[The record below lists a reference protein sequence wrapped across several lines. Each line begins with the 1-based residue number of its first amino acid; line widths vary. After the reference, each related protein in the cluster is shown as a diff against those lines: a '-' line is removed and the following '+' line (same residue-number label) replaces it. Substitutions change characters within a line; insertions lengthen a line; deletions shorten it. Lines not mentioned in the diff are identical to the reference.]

1 MKIFEMMEKEGHEQL
16 IFNQDKTSGLKA
28 LIAIHDTT
36 LGPALG
42 GCRMW
47 PYETEAEAIRDV
59 LRLSKGMTYKSGAS
73 GQDYGGGKSL
83 IWGDPKK
90 DKSEAMFRA
99 FGRYIDGFN
108 GRFSTGTDVGTTYHD
123 FIICRKETKWVG
135 ALPESYGGGGNSS
148 IITAFG
154 VWKGIKAVAHEAF
167 GTDSLDG
174 KTVAV
179 QGLGK
184 VGYYLTGYLLEEG
197 AKVIATD
204 IVQEHIDKVLEDFPQ
219 VTIVKPDEI
228 YEQQCDI
235 FSPCALGAIIND
247 NTIPKLK
254 CKAIAGAANNQLAE
268 PRHGDKLH
276 EMGIVYG
283 PDYVVNAGGLIQVA
297 DELEPG
303 GYNKDRA
310 YGKAATIYDMLI
322 RIFDISRRDNVPTY
336 KAADT
341 LVEERIETY
350 GKIKRT
356 YKK

>member
-1 MKIFEMMEKEGHEQL
+1 MMEKEGHEQL
-16 IFNQDKTSGLKA
+16 VFNQDRTSGLKA

-47 PYETEAEAIRDV
+47 PYETEAEAIKDV

-83 IWGDPKK
+83 IWGDPKT
-90 DKSEAMFRA
+90 DKNEALFRV
-99 FGRYIDGFN
+99 FGRYIDGFK
-108 GRFSTGTDVGTTYHD
+108 GRFTTGTDVGTTYHD
-123 FIICRKETKWVG
+123 FIICRKETEFVG

-154 VWKGIKAVAHEAF
+154 TWKGIKAVAKEAF
-167 GTDSLDG
+167 GSDCLEG
-174 KTVAV
+174 KTIAV

-184 VGYYLTGYLLEEG
+184 VGYNLVGYLLEEG
-197 AKVIATD
+197 AKVVACD
-204 IVQEHIDKVLEDFPQ
+204 IVKEHIDKVVADFPT
-219 VTIVKPDEI
+219 VTIVDVNEI
-228 YEQQCDI
+228 YDVECDI
-235 FSPCALGAIIND
+235 FSPNALGAIIND
-247 NTIPKLK
+247 ETIPRLK

-283 PDYVVNAGGLIQVA
+283 PDYVVNAGGLVQVA

-303 GYNKDRA
+303 GYNKGRA
-310 YGKAATIYDMLI
+310 YGKAANIFDMLMK
-322 RIFDISRRDNVPTY
+322 IFDISRRDNVPTY

-341 LVEERIETY
+341 LVEERIQSI
-350 GKIKRT
+350 GRVKRVL
-356 YKK
+356 K

>member
-16 IFNQDKTSGLKA
+16 IFNQDKASGLKA

-47 PYETEAEAIRDV
+47 PYKTEEEAIYDV
-59 LRLSKGMTYKSGAS
+59 LRLSKGMTYKSAAS
-73 GQDYGGGKSL
+73 GQDYGGGKSV

-99 FGRYIDGFN
+99 FGRFIDGFK

-123 FIICRKETKWVG
+123 FIICRKETPYIG

-154 VWKGIKAVAHEAF
+154 TWKGIKAVAKEAF
-167 GTDSLDG
+167 GSDSLEG
-174 KTVAV
+174 KVIAV

-184 VGYYLTGYLLEEG
+184 VGYYLVGYLIEDG
-197 AKVIATD
+197 AKVIGTD
-204 IVQEHIDKVLEDFPQ
+204 IVQEHIDKVLADYPG
-219 VTIVKPDEI
+219 VTIVKPEEI
-228 YEQQCDI
+228 YEVECDI
-235 FSPCALGAIIND
+235 FSPNALGAIIND
-247 NTIPKLK
+247 ETIPKLK

-276 EMGIVYG
+276 ELGIVYG

-303 GYNKDRA
+303 GYNKERA
-310 YGKAATIYDMLI
+310 YGKAAGIYDMLLK
-322 RIFDISRRDNVPTY
+322 IFEISRRDNIPTY

-341 LVEERIETY
+341 LVHERLETY
-350 GKIKRT
+350 RKVKTI